1 MSQLTQRGVLQVRI
15 ANVNGRATLLET
27 GDAGL
32 DVEKASDGMFPSD
45 PQALFDHWPAFSR
58 WAEGRAESA
67 DSEVDAAALGA
78 PTPMPRQI
86 FAIGLNYADHVN
98 ESQMGRPSS
107 PAVFTKFATSITG
120 PNTPVVLPNATVDW
134 EVELVVA
141 IGTRAYEVSERDA
154 WSHVAGLMV
163 GQDLSDRVVQLSGPA
178 PQFSLGKSY
187 PGFAPIG
194 PALVTI
200 EEFANPD
207 DLELGCQLDG
217 EVLQLGRTR
226 DLLFSVSELVAALS
240 AVCPLLP
247 GDLIFTGTP
256 SGVGGARKPPRFL
269 QPGSVLTSHVEGVGE
284 LRNELVA
291 GPRYP
296 S

>member
-1 MSQLTQRGVLQVRI
+1 MRI
-15 ANVNGRATLLET
+15 ANVDGRSTLLGPDRT
-27 GDAGL
+27 GL
-32 DVEKASDGMFPSD
+32 DIEKASDGKFSAD
-45 PQALFDHWPAFSR
+45 PQALFDQWSEFTE
-58 WAEGRAESA
+58 WAAGREQRA
-67 DSEVDAAALGA
+67 DSGVDLAAVGA
-78 PTPMPRQI
+78 PAPAPRQV
-86 FAIGLNYADHVN
+86 FAIGLNYTDHIN
-98 ESQMGRPSS
+98 ESNMGRPTT

-120 PNTPVVLPNATVDW
+120 PNAQIVLPNATVDW

-141 IGTRAYEVSERDA
+141 IGVRAFEVAEADA
-154 WSHVAGLMV
+154 WGHVAGLMV
-163 GQDLSDRVVQLSGPA
+163 GQDLSDRVLQLSGPA

-194 PALVTI
+194 PELVTVD
-200 EEFANPD
+200 EFANPD

-217 EVLQLGRTR
+217 EVLQMGRTR
-226 DLLFSVSELVAALS
+226 DLLFSVPELISALS

-269 QPGSVLTSHVEGVGE
+269 PPGGLLTSHIEGIGQ

-291 GPRYP
+291 GPHYP
-296 S
+296 AS